1 MSRTYVPIRY
11 VQNKIAEIAGVT
23 VHSNVV
29 KSHIKADPNYRSAC
43 RVMKVN
49 EREYWQIP
57 KRLADHV
64 AAEIVQRRKPAETP
78 IITPAPAAPG
88 TAPEPA
94 NTDAAIAHLEAQI
107 ALMRGEML
115 GNIHRVETKVD
126 KLLAIWDAT
135 DDDN

>member
-11 VQNKIAEIAGVT
+11 VQNKIVEIAGVT

-29 KSHIKADPNYRSAC
+29 KRHIKADPNYRSAC
-43 RVMKVN
+43 RFVKISQ
-49 EREYWQIP
+49 REYWQIP

-64 AAEIVQRRKPAETP
+64 AAEIAQRRKPAETP
-78 IITPAPAAPG
+78 IITPEPAAPG

-94 NTDAAIAHLEAQI
+94 NTDAVIARLEAQI

-126 KLLAIWDAT
+126 KLLAIWDAM

>member
-1 MSRTYVPIRY
+1 MSRTCVPIRY
-11 VQNKIAEIAGVT
+11 VQNKIVEIAGVT

-43 RVMKVN
+43 RFVKIN
-49 EREYWQIP
+49 QREYWQIP

-64 AAEIVQRRKPAETP
+64 AAEIAHRRKPAETP

-126 KLLAIWDAT
+126 KLLAIWDAM
-135 DDDN
+135 DDDK

>member
-1 MSRTYVPIRY
+1 MSRTCVPIRY

-64 AAEIVQRRKPAETP
+64 AAEIAQRRKPTETP